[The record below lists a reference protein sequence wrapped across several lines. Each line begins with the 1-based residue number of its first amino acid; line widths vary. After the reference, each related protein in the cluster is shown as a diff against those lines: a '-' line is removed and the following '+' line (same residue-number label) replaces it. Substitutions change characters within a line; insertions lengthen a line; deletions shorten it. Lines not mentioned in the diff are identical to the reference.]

1 MKRISTLASIASTAI
16 VMCCAAPAFADE
28 HVYSEGEVV
37 NISKIRTE
45 NGHFDDYMKYLDTTW
60 KAEQEAFKKAGL
72 ITGYQVLT
80 VEPRGT
86 DDPDIILIVRYKNW
100 AAYDGWVTKYDE
112 VMKQVEGSLSASD
125 TGMSQRDKIRRTLG
139 SMTAQ
144 ELKLK

>member
-1 MKRISTLASIASTAI
+1 MKSISTLASIASTAI
-16 VMCCAAPAFADE
+16 VMFCTAPAFGDD

-37 NISKIRTE
+37 NIARIRTE
-45 NGHFDDYMKYLDTTW
+45 NGHFDDYLKYLATTW
-60 KAEQEAFKKAGL
+60 KTEQEAYKKAGL

-86 DDPDIILIVRYKNW
+86 DDADIILIVRYKNW

-112 VMKQVEGSLSASD
+112 VAKQIEGSLSAVD
-125 TGMSQRDKIRRTLG
+125 AGMSQRDKIRRTLG

>member
-1 MKRISTLASIASTAI
+1 
-16 VMCCAAPAFADE
+16 
-28 HVYSEGEVV
+28 
-37 NISKIRTE
+37 
-45 NGHFDDYMKYLDTTW
+45 
-60 KAEQEAFKKAGL
+60 
-72 ITGYQVLT
+72 VLT

-112 VMKQVEGSLSASD
+112 AMKQVEGTLSASE
-125 TGMSQRDKIRRTLG
+125 TGMSQRDKVRRTLG